1 METSEEEED
10 SSDSMDDD
18 EEDDD
23 EEEEEWEWE
32 ETYTYTEWFPPDF
45 WKVEVSKSLSN
56 QAEPVEISLK
66 HQHNIIIISI
76 YNLLGQVES
85 SKAGYEDGCD
95 SGWAH
100 SYHEVMMMI
109 MILRTRQSTRNQSN
123 NYSMALKLCATI
135 HSQTH

>member
-45 WKVEVSKSLSN
+45 WKVEVSKCLSN
-56 QAEPVEISLK
+56 QAESVEISL
-66 HQHNIIIISI
+66 QYQCIRIS
-76 YNLLGQVES
+76 L
-85 SKAGYEDGCD
+85 
-95 SGWAH
+95 
-100 SYHEVMMMI
+100 
-109 MILRTRQSTRNQSN
+109 
-123 NYSMALKLCATI
+123 
-135 HSQTH
+135 

>member
-66 HQHNIIIISI
+66 YQYNIIIISI

-100 SYHEVMMMI
+100 SYHEVTMMI
-109 MILRTRQSTRNQSN
+109 MILI
-123 NYSMALKLCATI
+123 LIKTI
-135 HSQTH
+135 NTQPEQQL